1 MKKLKGFFCGGNNRN
16 DVTSVVT
23 VDITIFFLKIVQTE
37 IIVVKLKLIFAK
49 DSSYLSTPLSISDS
63 VRLSGKTK

>member
-1 MKKLKGFFCGGNNRN
+1 MKKLERFFCGGSSRNN
-16 DVTSVVT
+16 VTSVVT
-23 VDITIFFLKIVQTE
+23 VEITIFFLKIVQTE

>member
-1 MKKLKGFFCGGNNRN
+1 MKKLKGFFCGGNSRN

>member
-1 MKKLKGFFCGGNNRN
+1 MKNLKVFLCGGGSKN
-16 DVTSVVT
+16 DKYSKCRTEIT
-23 VDITIFFLKIVQTE
+23 VFFLKMTRTE
-37 IIVVKLKLIFAK
+37 IIVVKLRLIFAK